1 MSKERE
7 LLESCLD
14 EMQYHSLDCPELV
27 FEIKELLAQLEHG
40 DKLYKIGKKENEM
53 NENDDLGFY
62 ERMIADGEDVAEL
75 LYDNTG
81 NVGDI
86 GELLQLA
93 AQEIIRLRSLTV
105 TDKDYS
111 LLRDIGEY
119 LHVEEYNDGARKY
132 ALAAYFD
139 LYDSIFEKAKGPA
152 HGIGGGE

>member
-1 MSKERE
+1 MIE
-7 LLESCLD
+7 D
-14 EMQYHSLDCPELV
+14 
-27 FEIKELLAQLEHG
+27 
-40 DKLYKIGKKENEM
+40 
-53 NENDDLGFY
+53 DDLGFY
-62 ERMIADGEDVAEL
+62 EGMIAEGEDVAEL

-119 LHVEEYNDGARKY
+119 LHVEEYNEGARKD
-132 ALAAYFD
+132 ALESYFN
-139 LYDSIFEKAKGPA
+139 LYDSVFEKVKA
-152 HGIGGGE
+152 HGITGGEK